1 MKFRGKY
8 EFLSNMF
15 NCGVEWKGE
24 VYRCSETVFQMEKCE
39 REEDKK
45 RFKGLMPG
53 QAKKLGR
60 RIKMRSDWND
70 IKLQIMKELLRKK
83 FNREPFKQQLIDT
96 GDEELVEGNRWG
108 DTYWGV
114 CRGRGQNKLGK
125 LLMQVRKEINDDS
138 CE

>member
-1 MKFRGKY
+1 MIS
-8 EFLSNMF
+8 EFQGEYRWLSNF
-15 NCGVEWKGE
+15 IGNVEVE
-24 VYRCSETVFQMEKCE
+24 FQAAKCAN
-39 REEDKK
+39 EEDKK

-60 RIKMRSDWND
+60 KIKMRSDWND

-138 CE
+138 CK